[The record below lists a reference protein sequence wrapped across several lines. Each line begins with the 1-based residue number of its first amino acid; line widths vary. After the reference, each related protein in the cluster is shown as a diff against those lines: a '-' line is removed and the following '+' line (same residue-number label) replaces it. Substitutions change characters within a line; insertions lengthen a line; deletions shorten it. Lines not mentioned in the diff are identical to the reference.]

1 MTGEVKSYSS
11 KNGYGFITKD
21 GKDYRFKAQDWELRF
36 APAPGIWVEFVPK
49 TSDKGLR
56 ASEIRRVKHGE

>member
-11 KNGYGFITKD
+11 KHGYGFITKD

-36 APAPGIWVEFVPK
+36 APVEGIRVEFDPV
-49 TSDKGLR
+49 TTDKGFR
-56 ASEIRRVKHGE
+56 ARNVRKEK

>member
-36 APAPGIWVEFVPK
+36 APVQGIRIEFDPVL
-49 TSDKGLR
+49 TEKGLR
-56 ASEIRRVKHGE
+56 ARNIRKEK